1 MEGPIVLLI
10 GTTTGLRFPY
20 IVIKTCKTNIKAPIL
35 VCGVLHRSKIVAKD
49 VIGMCLI
56 LFYTDTT
63 NEVWNYKFKN
73 AELLGENKCVHRLTR
88 IKYAHE
94 FITNPFT

>member
-56 LFYTDTT
+56 LVNADTA
-63 NEVWNYKFKN
+63 NKVWNDVFKN
-73 AELLGENKCVHRLTR
+73 TELLSENESIHGLIG
-88 IKYAHE
+88 IKYTYE
-94 FITNPFT
+94 FITNP